1 MYTYA
6 IHTHTHTHTHTH
18 KHTHRSP
25 LAPTP
30 GTDMDVYTRYQL
42 KKANQMRLCVSFQQL
57 SDDADVGKTE
67 AAAAAASG
75 AKALPPKL
83 LRRQSSGVSRTP
95 RGERSSL
102 QGAEKDNRKAWIQ
115 LSVTASFV

>member
-1 MYTYA
+1 
-6 IHTHTHTHTHTH
+6 
-18 KHTHRSP
+18 
-25 LAPTP
+25 
-30 GTDMDVYTRYQL
+30 MDVYTRYQL

-57 SDDADVGKTE
+57 SDDADAGKTE
-67 AAAAAASG
+67 AAAAAAAAASG